1 MDVKKRKLK
10 SRNSSE
16 KTVQIEE
23 LPCVQ
28 GGWLKEPR
36 VLDILDMGPN
46 GRFIRVTAKATWL
59 HEILAGE
66 KHSAQWRERLTTCL
80 GELRDNL
87 TEQTK
92 TTDGLATESVA
103 QSIREKL
110 TASGLSEDDSEDDFA
125 GICRDTSSPRP
136 SAKDRSRPCS
146 AKLVVH
152 TVQLKDHDVLAALYR
167 KTMLLQYS
175 PENLQTFVS
184 LAKSYT
190 TTDVDE
196 KKHETAERREIASGD
211 TRLHW

>member
-1 MDVKKRKLK
+1 MGGKKRKLK

-16 KTVQIEE
+16 KDLEVAS

-36 VLDILDMGPN
+36 VLPIVDMGPN

-66 KHSAQWRERLTTCL
+66 KHSPQWRERLTTCL
-80 GELRDNL
+80 GELRDSL

-152 TVQLKDHDVLAALYR
+152 TVQLKDHDVLAALYKR
-167 KTMLLQYS
+167 HLLLQYS
-175 PENLQTFVS
+175 KENLQTFVS
-184 LAKSYT
+184 LTKSYT

-196 KKHETAERREIASGD
+196 KKHETAGRRKLASGD
-211 TRLHW
+211 TRLH